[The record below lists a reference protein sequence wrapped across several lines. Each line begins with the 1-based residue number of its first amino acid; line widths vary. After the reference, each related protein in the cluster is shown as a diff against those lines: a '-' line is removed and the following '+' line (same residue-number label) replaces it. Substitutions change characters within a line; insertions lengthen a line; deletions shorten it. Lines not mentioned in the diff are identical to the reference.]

1 MNEVEEK
8 THYFYFS
15 NYYAFKLPQ
24 ELSLKSYRSP
34 WVLQISYFTGV
45 ASTTADSPKHQNLNF
60 FGQHT
65 PRCKHKYSQENLR
78 GWPLSKI
85 TAVSSTLVPMASSV
99 MTF

>member
-1 MNEVEEK
+1 MNEIEEK

-24 ELSLKSYRSP
+24 ELSFKSYRSP
-34 WVLQISYFTGV
+34 WVLQICYFTGV
-45 ASTTADSPKHQNLNF
+45 ASATADSPKHQNLNF

-78 GWPLSKI
+78 GWALSKI
-85 TAVSSTLVPMASSV
+85 TAVSSTLAPMASSV